1 MTTRLAG
8 AEPDPQGRRPAPHS
22 APRRT
27 RHLERNMRKR
37 RNPWALAYLLAGLLL
52 LLVAVAV
59 AATAARADDLVP
71 IVLTGVPGLVLTVRA
86 PMYGVSFGGA
96 GGGVKATAFP

>member
-1 MTTRLAG
+1 
-8 AEPDPQGRRPAPHS
+8 
-22 APRRT
+22 
-27 RHLERNMRKR
+27 MRKR